1 MKFFWSWLAN
11 ILICPNKNVFISF
24 FFFKKTKYLQSDELC
39 YSNPYNI
46 IKKKNQEQR
55 IVSVDYSSK
64 QADRLVGALILE
76 TDV

>member
-11 ILICPNKNVFISF
+11 ILICPNKNFFIS

-46 IKKKNQEQR
+46 IKKKYQEQR